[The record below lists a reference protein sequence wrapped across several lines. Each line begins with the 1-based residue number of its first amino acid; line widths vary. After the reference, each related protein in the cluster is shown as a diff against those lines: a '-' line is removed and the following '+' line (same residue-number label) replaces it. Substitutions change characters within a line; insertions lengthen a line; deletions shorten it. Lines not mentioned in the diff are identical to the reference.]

1 VSNIVRPSQP
11 RETLLVLAGVVAAVI
26 AMLVF
31 ADAAL
36 AGVVSSHPTGGGPNS
51 SQIGANAQRQAAAIG
66 AAVLA
71 IVGMY
76 LAISR
81 FGAQDHKGLALVVVG
96 FIAAG
101 LFIFRP
107 EKIVAFGDKLINAVF

>member
-1 VSNIVRPSQP
+1 MTEQRASTRAAILVITATVV
-11 RETLLVLAGVVAAVI
+11 LLLA
-26 AMLVF
+26 LV
-31 ADAAL
+31 DPAL
-36 AGVVSSHPTGGGPNS
+36 AGVVSSHAPGGGPS
-51 SQIGANAQRQAAAIG
+51 SNQIGANAQRQAAAIG

-81 FGAQDHKGLALVVVG
+81 FGSQDHKGLALVVVG

-107 EKIVAFGDKLINAVF
+107 EKIVAFGDKLINGIF